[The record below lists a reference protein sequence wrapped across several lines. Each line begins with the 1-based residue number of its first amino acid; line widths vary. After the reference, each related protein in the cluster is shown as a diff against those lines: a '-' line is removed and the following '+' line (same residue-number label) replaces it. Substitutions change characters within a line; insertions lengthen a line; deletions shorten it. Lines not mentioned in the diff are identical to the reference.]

1 MAGFLFTAVPRWLG
15 CPPVAAGSLF
25 APVGAQLAGWLIFGL
40 ALLDGGE
47 RSPLLAGMGLA
58 AVAAGWSS
66 LAWRFRRLL
75 VHSRVAE
82 RTHARVLRAACM
94 AGALLLDV
102 TVAAVMAQA
111 WVLVQALAQCAL
123 WGCIGV
129 AYAAALH
136 RMMPFFGAVSERLE
150 SRWPQWLLWSLVG
163 VMALQALLEPLLLL
177 GALPEPGLRGA
188 LRLVQGA
195 LGAAVLS
202 LAWRWS
208 RVQNLRQ
215 RLLAMLQRGLVW
227 LGVALL
233 LSALGQPAAALH
245 AYALGFLG
253 TTLLAM
259 ATRVACGNTGRA
271 VVADDF
277 LWLLHRLLQTA
288 VLLRLAAA
296 LWPATAYWN
305 GPLAALVWTAVA
317 LGWLLRNGRWLG
329 QPARVRTP
337 RSGGAREPAGAA
349 AES

>member
-1 MAGFLFTAVPRWLG
+1 
-15 CPPVAAGSLF
+15 
-25 APVGAQLAGWLIFGL
+25 
-40 ALLDGGE
+40 
-47 RSPLLAGMGLA
+47 
-58 AVAAGWSS
+58 
-66 LAWRFRRLL
+66 
-75 VHSRVAE
+75 
-82 RTHARVLRAACM
+82 
-94 AGALLLDV
+94 
-102 TVAAVMAQA
+102 
-111 WVLVQALAQCAL
+111 
-123 WGCIGV
+123 
-129 AYAAALH
+129 
-136 RMMPFFGAVSERLE
+136 
-150 SRWPQWLLWSLVG
+150 
-163 VMALQALLEPLLLL
+163 MALQALLEPLLLL

-195 LGAAVLS
+195 LGAAVLA
-202 LAWRWS
+202 LAWRWG

-305 GPLAALVWTAVA
+305 GPLAALVWAAVA
-317 LGWLLRNGRWLG
+317 LGWLLRYGRWLG
-329 QPARVRTP
+329 QPARVRAP
-337 RSGGAREPAGAA
+337 R
-349 AES
+349 